1 MATISIP
8 KLPSLKVGSRTV
20 KGKNYV
26 YLQTYTFHYDKERK
40 RSIRD
45 SQKTVGKIEGG
56 KLYGLITW
64 HEDFIN
70 QFPEL
75 KQLRAFKTKEG
86 IEFKPLEEEIPDHV
100 VPEHPVQKKL
110 AGAYWAISK
119 AMAQTGIGDAL
130 KRVFGEYHRDLK
142 LASIVMYMLIKR
154 NGGIM
159 HQYPPFSKINYLP
172 WPYELNDHQLGKL
185 LTHVTYDR
193 LIKFFNALGQ
203 EYYKRHEK
211 LFNKGQPQR
220 LILALDSTSISTYS
234 QTLPDA
240 EWGHNKDGDCL
251 KQINYLLLCDELT
264 GMPVFGKMYKGNVVD
279 CSTIKNLISDLAIIF
294 EKAEVKPE
302 LIFTTDRGYESTDN
316 MELFLRND
324 YKFIMR
330 SKINTKWVQDI
341 VDSVRD
347 KFADENLYDEYTK
360 QYMITTDVTYKYDP
374 NPIEGKRK
382 SFTAQTKLYAHVYFD
397 EGVYNRKRE
406 NLRFNINNAR
416 TIYNAE
422 IKKIHDEELSTGNK
436 DVAQE
441 KKSPGNKTK
450 TQTLMEKIAAVKIGK
465 LQGFIDNY
473 CKLDSEGYALI
484 DLDKFRAR
492 LKNAGVMVIL
502 TNIAETASCAYAAYS
517 RRMTV
522 ERNFQNFK
530 SVLDFDRPHASTQS
544 SLQGRFLCEFIA
556 SAIYV
561 LFQNRI
567 ASYEKTA
574 EAKDDH
580 IILSNMSLPRII
592 DELNTIMLTCC
603 KNGGYFDEV
612 AGKYRTLYKALQIPL
627 PESFIEDIKN
637 EESAAEDEPPYEEE
651 SPELQIGDEEL

>member
-1 MATISIP
+1 MATITAP

-20 KGKNYV
+20 KGKSYF
-26 YLQTYTFHYDKERK
+26 YLQTYTFHYDKVRK

-56 KLYGLITW
+56 EQYGQITW
-64 HEDFIN
+64 YEDFIK

-75 KQLRAFKTKEG
+75 EKVRAFKTKDG
-86 IEFKPLEEEIPDHV
+86 IEFKSLEEEVPDHIVKERPV
-100 VPEHPVQKKL
+100 VKKM

-119 AMAQTGIGDAL
+119 AMAQTGIGNAL
-130 KRVFGEYHRDLK
+130 REVFGEYHCDLK

-159 HQYPPFSKINYLP
+159 HQYPPFSKLHYLP
-172 WPYELNDHQLGKL
+172 WPVELNDHQLGRVLK
-185 LTHVTYDR
+185 HVTYDR
-193 LIKFFNALGQ
+193 LIKFFNALGR
-203 EYYKRHEK
+203 EYYRHHEELFKR
-211 LFNKGQPQR
+211 GQPQR

-234 QTLPDA
+234 QELPDA

-279 CSTIKNLISDLAIIF
+279 CTTIKNLISDLAIIF

-341 VDSVRD
+341 VDSVRE
-347 KFADENLYDEYTK
+347 KFTDENLHDEYTK
-360 QYMITTDVTYKYDP
+360 QYMISTKVTYRYDH
-374 NPIEGKRK
+374 NPVPGKRK
-382 SFTAQTKLYAHVYFD
+382 NNSETAKLYAHVYFD

-422 IKKIHDEELSTGNK
+422 IKKIREEFEQEHSSQQKTK
-436 DVAQE
+436 DVKQPTLAE
-441 KKSPGNKTK
+441 K
-450 TQTLMEKIAAVKIGK
+450 LAEVKIGK
-465 LQGFIDNY
+465 LQTFIDNY
-473 CKLDSEGYALI
+473 CNFDSDGYALI
-484 DLDKFRAR
+484 NLDKFKAR

-502 TNIAETASCAYAAYS
+502 TNVAETASCAYAAYS
-517 RRMTV
+517 RRMSV

-530 SVLDFDRPHASTQS
+530 SALDFDRPRASTQS

-556 SAIYV
+556 SAIYI

-574 EAKDDH
+574 EAKEDH

-592 DELNTIMLTCC
+592 DELNTIMLTCY

-627 PESFIEDIKN
+627 PETFIENINAGFTKEN
-637 EESAAEDEPPYEEE
+637 EEPPYEEE
-651 SPELQIGDEEL
+651 APDLQVDDEEL